1 MLGLQ
6 FSARIKNAVI
16 LYMCCIYIYIC
27 MYILAILFSHVESKS
42 QEDRICNVNLGDTQ
56 TKVSPETVT
65 RFDIKQM
72 YKYSAISTFLP
83 SEKGN
88 SNAIFAFERNLSR
101 ITLLQI
107 CGRNSPYD
115 DKSLY
120 FRTSLSH

>member
-1 MLGLQ
+1 ML
-6 FSARIKNAVI
+6 
-16 LYMCCIYIYIC
+16 LYYIC
-27 MYILAILFSHVESKS
+27 VYMYILSTLFSHVESKS
-42 QEDRICNVNLGDTQ
+42 QEDRICNVNFGDTQ

-88 SNAIFAFERNLSR
+88 SNAVLAVERNLSR

-107 CGRNSPYD
+107 CERNSAYD
-115 DKSLY
+115 HKSLY

>member
-16 LYMCCIYIYIC
+16 LYMCVYIYV
-27 MYILAILFSHVESKS
+27 YTLSTLFSHVKSKS
-42 QEDRICNVNLGDTQ
+42 QEDRICNVNFGDTQ

-83 SEKGN
+83 VGERK
-88 SNAIFAFERNLSR
+88 FERGSR
-101 ITLLQI
+101 SREKFIANYLITDLRKKFPI
-107 CGRNSPYD
+107 RS
-115 DKSLY
+115 
-120 FRTSLSH
+120 